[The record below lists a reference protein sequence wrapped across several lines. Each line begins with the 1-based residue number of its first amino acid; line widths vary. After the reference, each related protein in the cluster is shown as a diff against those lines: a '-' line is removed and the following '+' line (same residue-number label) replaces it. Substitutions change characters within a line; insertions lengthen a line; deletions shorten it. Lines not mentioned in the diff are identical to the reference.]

1 MLPCRRH
8 PSASPA
14 IDALKGFGR
23 ASASAVRKRAARR
36 PTERAMPQQCA
47 HVLERRLRDELLN
60 GIAADRQS
68 SLFAVYIAQNRLGDY

>member
-1 MLPCRRH
+1 
-8 PSASPA
+8 
-14 IDALKGFGR
+14 
-23 ASASAVRKRAARR
+23 
-36 PTERAMPQQCA
+36 MPQQCA